1 MTIDFAGVTDPCRP
15 LYTIALEILKDW
27 GKQKSGIY
35 FAALPYLE
43 AMATMHNIT
52 DKYGAD
58 DGKYIVVHFLGNAGL
73 WRGDVARRVKA
84 ELKAM
89 TK

>member
-1 MTIDFAGVTDPCRP
+1 MTIDFAGATDPCRP
-15 LYTIALEILKDW
+15 LYTIALEILEDW
-27 GKQKSGIY
+27 RKQKNGIY
-35 FAALPYLE
+35 FAALPCLE
-43 AMATMHNIT
+43 AMATIHNIT
-52 DKYGAD
+52 DNYGAD
-58 DGKYIVVHFLGNAGL
+58 SAKSIVLYFLGNAGL